1 MSRRCLQA
9 LLLAAALALSAC
21 GAAKEDKAPNQAAT
35 LLLDFQPNAV
45 HTGIY
50 TAVARGYDDALGVN
64 LDIRVPSD
72 STDAVK
78 LLVARRARLAIL
90 DIHDLAIARERG
102 RDLVGVMA
110 IVQQPLAAILALP
123 SVKTPRDLEGRRVGV
138 TGLPS
143 DDAVLRSI
151 VSGSGGDASRT
162 RPTTIGFNAVH
173 TGIYTAVARGYD
185 TALGVTLRVRVP
197 GDSTDAVKLLVAG
210 TADLAVLDIH
220 DLALARERGR
230 DLVGVMA
237 LVQTPLAA
245 VLASPQIRSP
255 RELEG
260 RRVGVTGLPSDD
272 AVLRSIVKGA
282 GGDPRKVDSTTIG
295 FTAVRSV
302 LTGRVAAAT
311 GFWNAE
317 GVALRA
323 RRPQIREFRVDDFGA
338 PAYPELVLAV
348 TRETLQDRPAVVR
361 ATVAALARGYEEVL
375 SDPENGVSALVEA
388 VDGLD
393 RAQVG
398 RELDAV
404 SPSFTAGA
412 RGFGELNRPRLDEW
426 ARWEKRFGITERE
439 PEVGLAFDG
448 RYVPAPGRD

>member
-1 MSRRCLQA
+1 MSRWRLLVA
-9 LLLAAALALSAC
+9 LLLAVVALAGC
-21 GAAKEDKAPNQAAT
+21 GADESVRAPNVDAT

-50 TAVARGYDDALGVN
+50 TAVARGYDTALGVS
-64 LDIRVPSD
+64 LRVRVPTD

-78 LLVARRARLAIL
+78 LLASGTVDLAVL

-102 RDLVGVMA
+102 RDLVAVMA
-110 IVQQPLAAILALP
+110 LVQTPLAAILASP
-123 SVKTPRDLEGRRVGV
+123 AIRTPRELEGQRVGV

-151 VSGSGGDASRT
+151 VR
-162 RPTTIGFNAVH
+162 
-173 TGIYTAVARGYD
+173 
-185 TALGVTLRVRVP
+185 
-197 GDSTDAVKLLVAG
+197 
-210 TADLAVLDIH
+210 
-220 DLALARERGR
+220 
-230 DLVGVMA
+230 
-237 LVQTPLAA
+237 
-245 VLASPQIRSP
+245 
-255 RELEG
+255 
-260 RRVGVTGLPSDD
+260 
-272 AVLRSIVKGA
+272 GA

-311 GFWNAE
+311 GFWNVE

-323 RRPQIREFRVDDFGA
+323 RRPQIREFRVEDFGA

-348 TRETLQDRPAVVR
+348 TRETLQDRASLVR

-375 SDPENGVSALVEA
+375 SDPENGVSALLDA

-393 RAQVG
+393 RDEVARQ
-398 RELDAV
+398 LDAV

-412 RGFGELNRPRLDEW
+412 RGFGELDRGRLEDW
-426 ARWEKRFGITERE
+426 ARWEKRFGITRDE
-439 PEVGLAFDG
+439 PDVELGFDG
-448 RYVPAPGRD
+448 RYVPEPGRD

>member
-1 MSRRCLQA
+1 MSRPRLLCA
-9 LLLAAALALSAC
+9 LLLLVVALAGC
-21 GAAKEDKAPNQAAT
+21 GADDSERAPNVDAT

-50 TAVARGYDDALGVN
+50 TAVARGYD
-64 LDIRVPSD
+64 
-72 STDAVK
+72 
-78 LLVARRARLAIL
+78 
-90 DIHDLAIARERG
+90 
-102 RDLVGVMA
+102 
-110 IVQQPLAAILALP
+110 
-123 SVKTPRDLEGRRVGV
+123 
-138 TGLPS
+138 
-143 DDAVLRSI
+143 RS
-151 VSGSGGDASRT
+151 
-162 RPTTIGFNAVH
+162 
-173 TGIYTAVARGYD
+173 
-185 TALGVTLRVRVP
+185 LGVTLRVRVP
-197 GDSTDAVKLLVAG
+197 TDSTDAVKLLAAE

-245 VLASPQIRSP
+245 ILASPAIRSP

-260 RRVGVTGLPSDD
+260 RRVGVTGLPSDE

-282 GGDPRKVDSTTIG
+282 GGDPDKVDSTTIG

-311 GFWNAE
+311 GFWNVE
-317 GVALRA
+317 GVALHE

-348 TRETLQDRPAVVR
+348 TRATLQDRPAVVR
-361 ATVAALARGYEEVL
+361 ATVAALARGYEEVI
-375 SDPENGVSALVEA
+375 SDPENGVSAIVEA
-388 VDGLD
+388 VNGLD

-412 RGFGELNRPRLDEW
+412 RGFGELHRGRLEAW
-426 ARWEKRFGITERE
+426 ARWEKQFGITREE

>member
-1 MSRRCLQA
+1 MSRPRLLCA
-9 LLLAAALALSAC
+9 LLLVLAVLAGC
-21 GAAKEDKAPNQAAT
+21 GADDSDRAPNVDAT

-50 TAVARGYDDALGVN
+50 TAIARGYD
-64 LDIRVPSD
+64 R
-72 STDAVK
+72 
-78 LLVARRARLAIL
+78 
-90 DIHDLAIARERG
+90 
-102 RDLVGVMA
+102 
-110 IVQQPLAAILALP
+110 
-123 SVKTPRDLEGRRVGV
+123 
-138 TGLPS
+138 
-143 DDAVLRSI
+143 
-151 VSGSGGDASRT
+151 
-162 RPTTIGFNAVH
+162 
-173 TGIYTAVARGYD
+173 
-185 TALGVTLRVRVP
+185 ALGVTLRVRVP
-197 GDSTDAVKLLVAG
+197 TDSTDAVKLLAAE

-245 VLASPQIRSP
+245 ILASPSIRSP

-272 AVLRSIVKGA
+272 AVLRSIVRGA
-282 GGDPRKVDSTTIG
+282 GGDPRRVDTTTIG

-311 GFWNAE
+311 GFWNVE
-317 GVALRA
+317 GVALRE
-323 RRPQIREFRVDDFGA
+323 RRPKIREFRVDDFGA

-348 TRETLQDRPAVVR
+348 TRRTLQDRPAVVR
-361 ATVAALARGYEEVL
+361 ATVAALARGYEEVI
-375 SDPENGVSALVEA
+375 SDPENGVTALVEA

-393 RAQVG
+393 RAQVT
-398 RELDAV
+398 RQLDAV

-412 RGFGELNRPRLDEW
+412 RGFGELDRRRLERW
-426 ARWEKRFGITERE
+426 ARWEKQFGITRRE

-448 RYVPAPGRD
+448 RYVPEPGRD

>member
-1 MSRRCLQA
+1 MSRARLLSA
-9 LLLAAALALSAC
+9 LLLAMVALAGC
-21 GAAKEDKAPNQAAT
+21 GADDSGRAPNVDAT

-50 TAVARGYDDALGVN
+50 TAVARGYD
-64 LDIRVPSD
+64 R
-72 STDAVK
+72 
-78 LLVARRARLAIL
+78 
-90 DIHDLAIARERG
+90 
-102 RDLVGVMA
+102 
-110 IVQQPLAAILALP
+110 
-123 SVKTPRDLEGRRVGV
+123 
-138 TGLPS
+138 
-143 DDAVLRSI
+143 
-151 VSGSGGDASRT
+151 
-162 RPTTIGFNAVH
+162 
-173 TGIYTAVARGYD
+173 
-185 TALGVTLRVRVP
+185 ALGVTLRVRVP
-197 GDSTDAVKLLVAG
+197 TDSSDAVKLLVSE

-245 VLASPQIRSP
+245 ILAGPSIRSP

-272 AVLRSIVKGA
+272 AVLKSIVEGA
-282 GGDPRKVDSTTIG
+282 GGDPRKVIATTIG
-295 FTAVRSV
+295 FTAVRSL

-317 GVALRA
+317 GIALRE
-323 RRPQIREFRVDDFGA
+323 RRPQLREFRVDDFGA

-348 TRETLQDRPAVVR
+348 TRETLQDRASLVR

-375 SDPENGVSALVEA
+375 SDPENGVSALLQA
-388 VDGLD
+388 VAGLD
-393 RAQVG
+393 RKQVG

-412 RGFGELNRPRLDEW
+412 RGFGELNRPRLEAW
-426 ARWEKRFGITERE
+426 ARWEKRFGITKRE

>member
-1 MSRRCLQA
+1 MSPPRLLAA
-9 LLLAAALALSAC
+9 LLLATVVLAGCGTDESAR
-21 GAAKEDKAPNQAAT
+21 APNVGAT

-50 TAVARGYDDALGVN
+50 TAVSRGYDDALGVK
-64 LDIRVPSD
+64 LRVRVPSD

-78 LLVARRARLAIL
+78 LLASQTADFAVL

-110 IVQQPLAAILALP
+110 
-123 SVKTPRDLEGRRVGV
+123 
-138 TGLPS
+138 
-143 DDAVLRSI
+143 
-151 VSGSGGDASRT
+151 
-162 RPTTIGFNAVH
+162 
-173 TGIYTAVARGYD
+173 
-185 TALGVTLRVRVP
+185 
-197 GDSTDAVKLLVAG
+197 
-210 TADLAVLDIH
+210 
-220 DLALARERGR
+220 
-230 DLVGVMA
+230 

-245 VLASPQIRSP
+245 ILASPSIRTP

-272 AVLRSIVKGA
+272 AVLQSIVRGA
-282 GGDPRKVDSTTIG
+282 GGDPSKVDSTTIG

-311 GFWNAE
+311 GFWNVE
-317 GVALRA
+317 GVELRA
-323 RRPQIREFRVDDFGA
+323 RRPQIREFRVEDFGA
-338 PAYPELVLAV
+338 PAYPELVLTV

-375 SDPENGVSALVEA
+375 SDPENGVSALMDA

-398 RELDAV
+398 RQLDAV

-412 RGFGELNRPRLDEW
+412 RGFGELDRGRLEEW
-426 ARWEKRFGITERE
+426 ARWEKRFGITRSE
-439 PEVGLAFDG
+439 PEVSLAFDG
-448 RYVPAPGRD
+448 RYVPEPGRD

>member
-1 MSRRCLQA
+1 MLAMMSRVRLLTT
-9 LLLAAALALSAC
+9 LLLAVAALAGC
-21 GAAKEDKAPNQAAT
+21 GANDSARAPNTDAT

-50 TAVARGYDDALGVN
+50 TAVSRGYDTALGVT
-64 LDIRVPSD
+64 LRVRVPTD

-78 LLVARRARLAIL
+78 LLASRTADFAVL

-110 IVQQPLAAILALP
+110 
-123 SVKTPRDLEGRRVGV
+123 
-138 TGLPS
+138 
-143 DDAVLRSI
+143 
-151 VSGSGGDASRT
+151 
-162 RPTTIGFNAVH
+162 
-173 TGIYTAVARGYD
+173 
-185 TALGVTLRVRVP
+185 
-197 GDSTDAVKLLVAG
+197 
-210 TADLAVLDIH
+210 
-220 DLALARERGR
+220 
-230 DLVGVMA
+230 

-245 VLASPQIRSP
+245 ILASPSIRTP

-282 GGDPRKVDSTTIG
+282 GGDPSKVESTTIG
-295 FTAVRSV
+295 FAAVRSV

-311 GFWNAE
+311 GFWNVE

-323 RRPQIREFRVDDFGA
+323 RRPGIREFRVEEFGA

-348 TRETLQDRPAVVR
+348 TRETLQDRASLVR

-375 SDPENGVSALVEA
+375 SDPANAVSALVRA
-388 VDGLD
+388 VEGLD
-393 RAQVG
+393 REQV
-398 RELDAV
+398 RRQLDAV
-404 SPSFTAGA
+404 SPAFTAGA
-412 RGFGELNRPRLDEW
+412 RGFGELDRDRLEEW
-426 ARWEKRFGITERE
+426 ARWEKRFGITRRE

-448 RYVPAPGRD
+448 RYVPEPGRD

>member
-1 MSRRCLQA
+1 MSRPRL
-9 LLLAAALALSAC
+9 LGVLLAAMLLLGGCATD
-21 GAAKEDKAPNQAAT
+21 DKSGRAPNEDAT

-50 TAVARGYDDALGVN
+50 TAL
-64 LDIRVPSD
+64 S
-72 STDAVK
+72 
-78 LLVARRARLAIL
+78 
-90 DIHDLAIARERG
+90 
-102 RDLVGVMA
+102 
-110 IVQQPLAAILALP
+110 
-123 SVKTPRDLEGRRVGV
+123 
-138 TGLPS
+138 
-143 DDAVLRSI
+143 
-151 VSGSGGDASRT
+151 
-162 RPTTIGFNAVH
+162 
-173 TGIYTAVARGYD
+173 RGYD
-185 TALGVTLRVRVP
+185 TALGVTLEVRVP
-197 GDSTDAVKLLVAG
+197 TDSSDAVKLLVAG

-245 VLASPQIRSP
+245 ILAAPSIRTP
-255 RELEG
+255 RDLEG

-272 AVLRSIVKGA
+272 AVLRSIVEGD
-282 GGDPRKVDSTTIG
+282 GGDPSRVVNTTIG
-295 FTAVRSV
+295 FTAVRSL

-317 GVALRA
+317 GVALRE
-323 RRPQIREFRVDDFGA
+323 RRPQLREFRVDDFGA

-375 SDPENGVSALVEA
+375 SDPENGVSALVAA

-398 RELDAV
+398 RELAAV

-412 RGFGELNRPRLDEW
+412 RGFGELNRGRLEAW
-426 ARWEKRFGITERE
+426 ARWEKRFGITKRE

>member
-1 MSRRCLQA
+1 MSPPRLLAA
-9 LLLAAALALSAC
+9 LLLAVAALAGC
-21 GAAKEDKAPNQAAT
+21 GADESARAPNVGAT

-50 TAVARGYDDALGVN
+50 MAISRGYDDALGVK
-64 LDIRVPSD
+64 LRVRVPSD

-78 LLVARRARLAIL
+78 LLAAQTADFAVL

-110 IVQQPLAAILALP
+110 
-123 SVKTPRDLEGRRVGV
+123 
-138 TGLPS
+138 
-143 DDAVLRSI
+143 
-151 VSGSGGDASRT
+151 
-162 RPTTIGFNAVH
+162 
-173 TGIYTAVARGYD
+173 
-185 TALGVTLRVRVP
+185 
-197 GDSTDAVKLLVAG
+197 
-210 TADLAVLDIH
+210 
-220 DLALARERGR
+220 
-230 DLVGVMA
+230 

-245 VLASPQIRSP
+245 ILASPSIRTP

-272 AVLRSIVKGA
+272 AVLRSIVRGA
-282 GGDPRKVDSTTIG
+282 GGDPSKVHSTTIG

-311 GFWNAE
+311 GFWNVE
-317 GVALRA
+317 GVELRA
-323 RRPQIREFRVDDFGA
+323 RRPQIREFRVEDFGA

-348 TRETLQDRPAVVR
+348 SRETLQDRPAVVR

-375 SDPENGVSALVEA
+375 SDPENGVSAMMEA

-398 RELDAV
+398 RQLDAV

-412 RGFGELNRPRLDEW
+412 RGFGELDRGRLEEW
-426 ARWEKRFGITERE
+426 ARWEKRFGITRRE
-439 PEVGLAFDG
+439 PEVSLAFDG
-448 RYVPAPGRD
+448 RYVPEPGRD

>member
-1 MSRRCLQA
+1 MSRSRLLSA
-9 LLLAAALALSAC
+9 LLLAVLALAGC
-21 GAAKEDKAPNQAAT
+21 GADESGRAPNVDAT
-35 LLLDFQPNAV
+35 LLLDFQP
-45 HTGIY
+45 
-50 TAVARGYDDALGVN
+50 
-64 LDIRVPSD
+64 
-72 STDAVK
+72 
-78 LLVARRARLAIL
+78 
-90 DIHDLAIARERG
+90 
-102 RDLVGVMA
+102 
-110 IVQQPLAAILALP
+110 
-123 SVKTPRDLEGRRVGV
+123 
-138 TGLPS
+138 
-143 DDAVLRSI
+143 
-151 VSGSGGDASRT
+151 
-162 RPTTIGFNAVH
+162 NAVH

-197 GDSTDAVKLLVAG
+197 TDSSDAVKLLVSE

-245 VLASPQIRSP
+245 ILASPQIRSP

-272 AVLRSIVKGA
+272 AVLQSIVRGA
-282 GGDPRKVDSTTIG
+282 GGDPRQVDSTTIG
-295 FTAVRSV
+295 FTAVRSL

-311 GFWNAE
+311 GFWNVE

>member
-1 MSRRCLQA
+1 MRRFR
-9 LLLAAALALSAC
+9 LLAALLVAALLAGGC
-21 GAAKEDKAPNQAAT
+21 GADESSRAPNEDAT

-50 TAVARGYDDALGVN
+50 TAL
-64 LDIRVPSD
+64 S
-72 STDAVK
+72 
-78 LLVARRARLAIL
+78 
-90 DIHDLAIARERG
+90 
-102 RDLVGVMA
+102 
-110 IVQQPLAAILALP
+110 
-123 SVKTPRDLEGRRVGV
+123 
-138 TGLPS
+138 
-143 DDAVLRSI
+143 
-151 VSGSGGDASRT
+151 
-162 RPTTIGFNAVH
+162 
-173 TGIYTAVARGYD
+173 RGYD

-197 GDSTDAVKLLVAG
+197 TDTTDAVKLLASE

-245 VLASPQIRSP
+245 ILAAPSIRTP
-255 RELEG
+255 RDLEG

-272 AVLRSIVKGA
+272 AILKSIVEGA
-282 GGDPRKVDSTTIG
+282 GGDPAKVVSTTIG

-302 LTGRVAAAT
+302 LTGRVAASI

-317 GVALRA
+317 GVALRE
-323 RRPQIREFRVDDFGA
+323 RRPQIREFRVDDYGA

-348 TRETLQDRPAVVR
+348 TRATLQDRPAVVR

-375 SDPENGVSALVEA
+375 SDPENGVSALLAA

-412 RGFGELNRPRLDEW
+412 RGFGELNRTRLEQW
-426 ARWEKRFGITERE
+426 ARWEQRFGITRRE

>member
-1 MSRRCLQA
+1 MPRRRLLCA
-9 LLLAAALALSAC
+9 VLLAVAALAGC
-21 GAAKEDKAPNQAAT
+21 GADDAQRAPNVEAT

-50 TAVARGYDDALGVN
+50 TAVARGYD
-64 LDIRVPSD
+64 R
-72 STDAVK
+72 
-78 LLVARRARLAIL
+78 
-90 DIHDLAIARERG
+90 
-102 RDLVGVMA
+102 
-110 IVQQPLAAILALP
+110 
-123 SVKTPRDLEGRRVGV
+123 
-138 TGLPS
+138 
-143 DDAVLRSI
+143 
-151 VSGSGGDASRT
+151 
-162 RPTTIGFNAVH
+162 
-173 TGIYTAVARGYD
+173 
-185 TALGVTLRVRVP
+185 ALGVTLRVRVP
-197 GDSTDAVKLLVAG
+197 TDSTDAVKLLAAE

-245 VLASPQIRSP
+245 ILASPSIRSP

-311 GFWNAE
+311 GFWNVE
-317 GVALRA
+317 GVALRE
-323 RRPQIREFRVDDFGA
+323 RRPSIREFRVDDFGA

-348 TRETLQDRPAVVR
+348 TRETLQDRPALVR
-361 ATVAALARGYEEVL
+361 ATVAALARGYEEVI
-375 SDPENGVSALVEA
+375 SDPENGVSALVAA
-388 VDGLD
+388 VDGLE
-393 RAQVG
+393 RAQVM
-398 RELDAV
+398 RQLDAV

-412 RGFGELNRPRLDEW
+412 RGFGELDRGRLRAW
-426 ARWEKRFGITERE
+426 ARWEKQFGITRDE
-439 PEVGLAFDG
+439 PQVGLAFDG
-448 RYVPAPGRD
+448 RYVPEPGRD